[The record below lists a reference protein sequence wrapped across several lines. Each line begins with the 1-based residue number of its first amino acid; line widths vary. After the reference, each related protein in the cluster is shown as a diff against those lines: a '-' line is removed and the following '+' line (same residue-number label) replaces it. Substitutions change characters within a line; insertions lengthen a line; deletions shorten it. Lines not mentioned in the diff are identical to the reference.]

1 MTVIN
6 SSVELLVVVN
16 RVTNKRGFCQ
26 FLLDQLSCLD
36 VIVNTWIVDL
46 LILVLDDHGQCKEN
60 SSDIM
65 ICYFFLV
72 CLLNAFVTTK

>member
-1 MTVIN
+1 MRVIN

-16 RVTNKRGFCQ
+16 RVTNRRGFCQ
-26 FLLDQLSCLD
+26 FLLDQLACLD
-36 VIVNTWIVDL
+36 VIFNTWIVDL
-46 LILVLDDHGQCKEN
+46 LIVLDDHGQCKEN

-72 CLLNAFVTTK
+72 CLLNAFVMTK

>member
-1 MTVIN
+1 MRVIN
-6 SSVELLVVVN
+6 SSVELLIVVN
-16 RVTNKRGFCQ
+16 RVTNRLGFCQ
-26 FLLDQLSCLD
+26 FLLDQLTCLD
-36 VIVNTWIVDL
+36 VIVNTWMVDL
-46 LILVLDDHGQCKEN
+46 LIVLDDHGQCKEN

>member
-1 MTVIN
+1 MRVIN

-16 RVTNKRGFCQ
+16 RVTNRLGFCQ
-26 FLLDQLSCLD
+26 FLLDQLTCLD
-36 VIVNTWIVDL
+36 VIVNTWMVDL
-46 LILVLDDHGQCKEN
+46 LIVLDDHGQCKEN